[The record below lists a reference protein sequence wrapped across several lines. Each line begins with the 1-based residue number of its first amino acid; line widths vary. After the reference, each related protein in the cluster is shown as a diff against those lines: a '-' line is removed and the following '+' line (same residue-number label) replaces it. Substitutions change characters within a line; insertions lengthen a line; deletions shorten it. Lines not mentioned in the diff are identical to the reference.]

1 MKSNDEKRNAMLK
14 SMTGYGREQA
24 LVGTREI
31 LVEIRSVNH
40 RYYEFNSRT
49 PRAYGY
55 LDEKLKSFL
64 NGKISRGKIEVS
76 VSIFNQEGADAC
88 IEVNPT
94 IAVGYVKALREAN
107 EYLNLDDDLALSH
120 IIRFQ
125 DVFTVKKITE
135 DEEEIWNAVK
145 DVAQSAL
152 DRFISMRETEGE
164 KMKEDVSARLDYIES
179 VVGEIEKRSPL
190 VTEAYRNRLYNKL
203 REVLEDKNI
212 DESRIV
218 TEAAI
223 FSEKTAV
230 DEETV
235 RLRSHINQ
243 FRKLIEADE
252 PVGKKLD
259 FLVQEMNREVNTTGS
274 KCQDLTIT
282 KMVVDLKSEIEKI
295 REQIQNIE

>member
-1 MKSNDEKRNAMLK
+1 MNMLK
-14 SMTGYGREQA
+14 SMTGYGREQR
-24 LVGTREI
+24 LVGSREI

-49 PRAYGY
+49 PRAYSY

-64 NGKISRGKIEVS
+64 NGKISRGKVEVS
-76 VSIFNQEGADAC
+76 VSVFNQEGADAC

-94 IAVGYVKALREAN
+94 IANGYINALREAN
-107 EYLNLDDDLALSH
+107 GYLNLNDDLSLSH
-120 IIRFQ
+120 IMRLP
-125 DVFTVKKITE
+125 DVFTVKKVTE
-135 DEEEIWNAVK
+135 DEEEIWEAVRS
-145 DVAQSAL
+145 VAETAL
-152 DRFISMRETEGE
+152 EKFVAMRETEGV
-164 KMKEDVSARLDYIES
+164 KMKEDVSSRLDYIES
-179 VVGEIEKRSPL
+179 VVGEIEKRSPQ
-190 VTEAYRNRLYNKL
+190 VTEAYRSRLYNKL
-203 REVLEDKNI
+203 KEVLDGQNV
-212 DESRIV
+212 DETRIL

-235 RLRSHINQ
+235 RLRSHISQ
-243 FRKLIEADE
+243 FRKLIETDE

-274 KCQDLTIT
+274 KCQDLAIT
-282 KMVVDLKSEIEKI
+282 EMVVNLKSEIEKI